1 MYTPCTL
8 QIVWN
13 ILNIA
18 IIQLGLN
25 HSEHYFCIS
34 FPYMELT
41 FPYDSKLLNN

>member
-1 MYTPCTL
+1 MYTPCTF

-18 IIQLGLN
+18 IIQLGLSHN
-25 HSEHYFCIS
+25 EHYFCIP